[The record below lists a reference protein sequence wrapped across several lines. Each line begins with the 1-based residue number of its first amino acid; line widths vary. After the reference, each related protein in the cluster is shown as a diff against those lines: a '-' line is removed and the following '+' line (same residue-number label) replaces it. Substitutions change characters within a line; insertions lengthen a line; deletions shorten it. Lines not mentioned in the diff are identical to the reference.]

1 MWGRTWRYWK
11 DEVYYS
17 VCNCYKK
24 IWSSENGLVDENG
37 EFTGESVAY
46 IYQDLKLALIGYF
59 KKGIM
64 VRLPK
69 PKQFF

>member
-1 MWGRTWRYWK
+1 MYEDGKPTGPAWRQLVGSNYL
-11 DEVYYS
+11 Y
-17 VCNCYKK
+17 
-24 IWSSENGLVDENG
+24 GLVDENG

-46 IYQDLKLALIGYF
+46 IYQDLKIALIGYF

-69 PKQFF
+69 SNMFFYHL

>member
-1 MWGRTWRYWK
+1 MYEDGKPTGPAWRQLVGSNYL
-11 DEVYYS
+11 Y
-17 VCNCYKK
+17 
-24 IWSSENGLVDENG
+24 GLVDKNG

-46 IYQDLKLALIGYF
+46 IYQDLKIALIGYF

-69 PKQFF
+69 SNMFFYYL